1 MQSGHRDTT
10 AFKTQQTPQNHR
22 YLASN
27 LRSKLQRP
35 VAGGGG
41 GGGGGGAR
49 PAPPPPFGAEQ
60 TATRVTKTTG
70 IWPET

>member
-35 VAGGGG
+35 A
-41 GGGGGGAR
+41 ATR
-49 PAPPPPFGAEQ
+49 PPPPFLRRANGHPGHQNHRHLA
-60 TATRVTKTTG
+60 
-70 IWPET
+70 

>member
-22 YLASN
+22 YLATN
-27 LRSKLQRP
+27 LRSKRP
-35 VAGGGG
+35 
-41 GGGGGGAR
+41 R
-49 PAPPPPFGAEQ
+49 PGPTRPPPPFCAEQ